1 MIVINQVKS
10 ELNWKGSKLSIQEML
25 DNKEVLKHKAA
36 RLLKIKESDIASIQ
50 ILKHSIDARK
60 KPQIFQVYSLG
71 IKLNRLAEEA
81 IVKKCKNANIMILEQ
96 VEYYFPKAG
105 TKKLSKRP
113 VIIGMGPAGLFC
125 GYMLALHGY
134 RPILLE
140 RGCDVETRTKDVE
153 EYWQGGILKADS
165 NVQFGEGGAGTFS
178 DGKLNTLVKD
188 KKGRNKEV
196 LRIFVNAGAP
206 E

>member
-71 IKLNRLAEEA
+71 IKLNRLAEETV
-81 IVKKCKNANIMILEQ
+81 VKKCKNVNVMI
-96 VEYYFPKAG
+96 
-105 TKKLSKRP
+105 
-113 VIIGMGPAGLFC
+113 
-125 GYMLALHGY
+125 
-134 RPILLE
+134 
-140 RGCDVETRTKDVE
+140 
-153 EYWQGGILKADS
+153 
-165 NVQFGEGGAGTFS
+165 
-178 DGKLNTLVKD
+178 
-188 KKGRNKEV
+188 
-196 LRIFVNAGAP
+196 
-206 E
+206 